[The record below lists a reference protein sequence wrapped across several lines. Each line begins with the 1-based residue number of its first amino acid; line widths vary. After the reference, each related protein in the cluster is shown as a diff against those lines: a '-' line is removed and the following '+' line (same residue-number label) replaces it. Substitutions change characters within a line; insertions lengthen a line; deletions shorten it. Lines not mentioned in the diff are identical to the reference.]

1 MKTETIILI
10 ITNIVVPIVVAIIT
24 GSLQAKKYK
33 KEIELLNVTHEN
45 RIKELTNEYFHK
57 IEILELEHKHQQELE
72 TQKAGNLIVEKLTDK
87 ISDEFIKQPATQKL
101 ISQRASQS
109 FLKKKRH

>member
-1 MKTETIILI
+1 MEKETIILI

-45 RIKELTNEYFHK
+45 RIKELTSDYIHK
-57 IEILELEHKHQQELE
+57 IENTAEPR
-72 TQKAGNLIVEKLTDK
+72 KAGIAKKIFDAGILWVKHGRARAIQKLTENWPK
-87 ISDEFIKQPATQKL
+87 TAHFLSCVSIISL
-101 ISQRASQS
+101 
-109 FLKKKRH
+109 L